1 MSNIPADLKYTEEHE
16 WLRAEADGTATIGI
30 TDFAQ
35 TSLGDITYLDL
46 PGVGDAITKGEEFGS
61 VDSVKTTS
69 DLYAPVSGEIVAVN
83 SKLDD
88 EPELVN
94 SDPYG
99 DGWLIKVKLDDSE
112 DSSGLLSAEQY
123 GEVAQ

>member
-16 WLRAEADGTATIGI
+16 WIRAEADGSATIGI

-46 PGVGDAITKGEEFGS
+46 PSVGDTISKGEEFGS

-83 SKLDD
+83 ESLDD
-88 EPELVN
+88 DPEQVN

-99 DGWLIKVKLDDSE
+99 AGWLIKVKLDDAE
-112 DSSGLLSAEQY
+112 DSAGLLSADDY
-123 GEVAQ
+123 AKVAE

>member
-1 MSNIPADLKYTEEHE
+1 MSSIPADLKYTAEHE

-46 PGVGDAITKGEEFGS
+46 PSVGDTITKGEEFGS

-83 SKLDD
+83 TRLDD

-99 DGWLIKVKLDDSE
+99 EGWIIQVKLDDSE
-112 DSSGLLSAEQY
+112 DASGLLDADAY
-123 GEVAQ
+123 GEVAH